1 MTNLQFKSQRRSL
14 LMLGALLVALAVL
27 SACSS
32 VSLPPLAAPPAAEE
46 AAATPEAAAE
56 VESAATTD
64 ESAATTAAEPAT
76 LDVATGVH
84 KGAPVG
90 FTAEGFPFRGQPDA
104 PITIRE
110 YSDFECPFCV
120 RHFVQTEPAL
130 LESYINTGQVRVIF
144 RDFPIESRHPNAP
157 AAHVAALCI
166 AEQGAEQYWAMHDK
180 IFQTQSEWGNATDPG
195 PVFVRLATEI
205 GADVDALNACIA
217 AGEKDAL
224 IAAALNEGQVAGVTG
239 TPSFEIA
246 WEGGAD
252 RYLLVGAQP
261 FSEFARNIDALLA
274 GEMPPIAAQAAAE
287 AQAEPQGDQQIPFWA
302 TAEGW
307 QPDPNRPGFNMA
319 GDQYR
324 GSIDAPVTVV
334 EFSDLQCPFCKRH
347 SLETQPILDE
357 QFVDSGQVLWIFKH
371 FPLSIHPQ
379 APAAGIAA
387 ECAAE
392 QGQFW
397 EMHHAAFENVERWS
411 VEDPNPIF
419 VELAGDLGLDVAA
432 FETCIADP
440 AMADRVQSDMIDG
453 MQFVQGTPT
462 FIVLYGGSGRI
473 IPGALPVE
481 DFTNA
486 LNEFIS
492 EAGATTN

>member
-1 MTNLQFKSQRRSL
+1 MTTSHDNSRRRTWRRPL
-14 LMLGALLVALAVL
+14 FFLGVLLVALLAL
-27 SACSS
+27 TACAS
-32 VSLPPLAAPPAAEE
+32 VNLPALNNLPAAAPAATTAPAEE
-46 AAATPEAAAE
+46 AAPAADAPAGEAA
-56 VESAATTD
+56 SA
-64 ESAATTAAEPAT
+64 PAV

-84 KGAPVG
+84 KGVPVG

-104 PITIRE
+104 PVTIRE

-130 LESYINTGQVRVIF
+130 LDAYLSTGQVRVIF
-144 RDFPIESRHPNAP
+144 RDFPIESIHPNAP

-166 AEQGAEQYWAMHDK
+166 GEQGAEQYWEMHDK
-180 IFQTQSEWGNATDPG
+180 IFQTQSEWGNATDPA
-195 PVFVRLATEI
+195 PIFARLAGEI
-205 GADVDALNACIA
+205 NADLDAYQACLD
-217 AGEKDAL
+217 AGEKPAL

-239 TPSFEIA
+239 TPSFELSWA
-246 WEGGAD
+246 GGED

-261 FSEFARNIDALLA
+261 FDEFARNIDALLA
-274 GEMPPIAAQAAAE
+274 GEMPPVAMQAE
-287 AQAEPQGDQQIPFWA
+287 AEQQQAQGDQQIPFWA

-307 QPDPNRPGFNMA
+307 QPDPDRPGYNMA

-324 GSIDAPVTVV
+324 GSLDAPVTVI

-347 SLETQPILDE
+347 TFETQPILDE

-379 APAAGIAA
+379 APAEGIAA

-397 EMHHAAFENVERWS
+397 EMHHAAFEHVERWS
-411 VEDPNPIF
+411 VNDPNPVF
-419 VELAGDLGLDVAA
+419 VELAGDLGLDVPA
-432 FETCIADP
+432 FETCLADP
-440 AMADRVQSDMIDG
+440 AMADRVQSDMVDG

-462 FIVLYGGSGRI
+462 FIVLYGGTGRI
-473 IPGALPVE
+473 IPGALPAE
-481 DFTNA
+481 SFTEA
-486 LNEFIS
+486 LNQFLD
-492 EAGATTN
+492 EANAMN

>member
-1 MTNLQFKSQRRSL
+1 MKNLHSKSLRRSL
-14 LMLGALLVALAVL
+14 FTVGALLVVLAVL
-27 SACSS
+27 TGCSS
-32 VSLPPLAAPPAAEE
+32 VSLPPLTAPTVAEDTAAPTAV
-46 AAATPEAAAE
+46 AE
-56 VESAATTD
+56 VEPAATADEPAATAD
-64 ESAATTAAEPAT
+64 ESAPTTP
-76 LDVATGVH
+76 DVTTGVH
-84 KGAPVG
+84 KGVPVG
-90 FTAEGFPFRGQPDA
+90 FTAEGFPFRGEPDA

-130 LESYINTGQVRVIF
+130 LDEYISQGTVRVIF
-144 RDFPIESRHPNAP
+144 RDFPIESLHPNAP

-166 AEQGAEQYWAMHDK
+166 AEQGAEQYWEMHDK

-205 GADVDALNACIA
+205 DADVDALSACIA

-274 GEMPPIAAQAAAE
+274 GEMPPIAAQAAAD

-307 QPDPNRPGFNMA
+307 QPDPERPGFNMA

-347 SLETQPILDE
+347 SLETQPVLDE
-357 QFVDSGQVLWIFKH
+357 EFVDTGKVLWVFKH

-411 VEDPNPIF
+411 VEDPNPVF
-419 VELAGDLGLDVAA
+419 FELAGDLGLDVAA

-492 EAGATTN
+492 EAGATN